1 MCKDLHRPP
10 EIFLRRT
17 KESVHCFVCLFA
29 CFFVYNVST
38 GTTDTAI
45 AATSVTATEKRTFE
59 VNGNFKPN
67 Y

>member
-1 MCKDLHRPP
+1 M
-10 EIFLRRT
+10 
-17 KESVHCFVCLFA
+17 HCFVCLFA
-29 CFFVYNVST
+29 CFFVYKDSRCINVST

-45 AATSVTATEKRTFE
+45 AATSATATEKRTFE

>member
-1 MCKDLHRPP
+1 M
-10 EIFLRRT
+10 RRT

-29 CFFVYNVST
+29 CFFVYNDSSCINVST

-59 VNGNFKPN
+59 VNGNVKPN